1 MNQLVGNNIP
11 PDYVSAIEKG
21 FQEAAN
27 AGVLIGHPVV
37 GVRVRLQDGAAHA
50 VDSSEMAFRIAAQYA
65 FRSFFPKAK
74 PQVLEPIMKV
84 EVEVPSEFQG
94 SAVAGIGRRRGLIL
108 SSDTDSRSCV
118 VKAEVPLS
126 SMFGYSTDLRSSTE
140 GKGEFSMDY
149 LKHQPV
155 QRETQKELIAAY
167 LKKRAEGHK

>member
-1 MNQLVGNNIP
+1 
-11 PDYVSAIEKG
+11 
-21 FQEAAN
+21 
-27 AGVLIGHPVV
+27 
-37 GVRVRLQDGAAHA
+37 
-50 VDSSEMAFRIAAQYA
+50 MAFRVAAQYA

-84 EVEVPSEFQG
+84 EVEVPTEFQG

-108 SSDTDSRSCV
+108 GSDSNERSCV
-118 VKAEVPLS
+118 VRAEVPLA

-155 QRETQKELIAAY
+155 QRDTQNQLVAEY
-167 LKKRAEGHK
+167 QKKRAEANK